1 MASWS
6 WREERKR
13 SRDDYEIRDG
23 MNYYRNV
30 SFYFIFISQVLLVS
44 REEDGVT
51 QEEEVQ
57 VGGGMWKYLPKI
69 NLSLLL

>member
-23 MNYYRNV
+23 MNYYINV
-30 SFYFIFISQVLLVS
+30 SFYFIFILQVLLVL
-44 REEDGVT
+44 REEDGVI
-51 QEEEVQ
+51 QEEEDQ
-57 VGGGMWKYLPKI
+57 VGGEMWKYLLKI